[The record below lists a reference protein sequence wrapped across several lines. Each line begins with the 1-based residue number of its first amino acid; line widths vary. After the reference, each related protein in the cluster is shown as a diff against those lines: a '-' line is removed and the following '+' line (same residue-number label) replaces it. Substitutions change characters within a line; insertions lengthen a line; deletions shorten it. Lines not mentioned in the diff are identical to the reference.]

1 MRQLI
6 VPKSSKKLKAKENSK
21 TDKTGKPLAEATS
34 QDMLI
39 APLSW
44 AQRLKTV
51 FNIDIT
57 LCPHHRLN
65 LRLLFNP
72 KTRLDKQVNITLSKP

>member
-21 TDKTGKPLAEATS
+21 TDKTGKPLEEATS

-72 KTRLDKQVNITLSKP
+72 ETRLDKQVNITLSKP